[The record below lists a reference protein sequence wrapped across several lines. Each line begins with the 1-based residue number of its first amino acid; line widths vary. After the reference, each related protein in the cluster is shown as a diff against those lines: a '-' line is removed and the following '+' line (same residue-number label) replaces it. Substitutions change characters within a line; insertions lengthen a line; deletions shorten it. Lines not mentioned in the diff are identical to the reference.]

1 MKGLQMEEYYKIMS
15 DILDIEYK
23 MKAIIYVLDEL
34 ENCYSEEDD
43 FKEKYLLSVMRGSFG
58 SVQNDVK
65 GIIVYIDQLTT
76 EGKRKNQI

>member
-23 MKAIIYVLDEL
+23 MKAIIYVLDE
-34 ENCYSEEDD
+34 D